1 MFWGGFRM
9 SRLVKGTCICV
20 KASVHYM
27 TQNHKLQDALAQQS
41 KEPPFQGTGTA
52 SLKIKRNNFQK
63 VQ

>member
-1 MFWGGFRM
+1 M